1 MTRQECEDMLISLME
16 TANMIYQSFNPKGNH
31 LRMTCIDGQIGIID
45 AIKDEN
51 GVFLPHGDGGDTINA
66 MKFPNGEV
74 IRWDT

>member
-31 LRMTCIDGQIGIID
+31 LRMSCVDGQIAIVD

-51 GVFLPHGDGGDTINA
+51 GEYLPHGNGGNTINA
-66 MKFPNGEV
+66 TKFPDGEV
-74 IRWDT
+74 IRWDI